1 MSDEDFSRKS
11 FPWLRAGFDLEG
23 YVGALAAW
31 LVGILMGIVW
41 GPLFW
46 IGFLAA
52 IVILFATRTAERT
65 PPEGEAL
72 ITAPVD
78 GLVGLGWRSDAAG

>member
-11 FPWLRAGFDLEG
+11 FPWMRAGFDLEG

-46 IGFLAA
+46 LGFFAA
-52 IVILFATRTAERT
+52 IVILFATDQRVIAAAPFKPVAPARAHQNIV
-65 PPEGEAL
+65 AL
-72 ITAPVD
+72 
-78 GLVGLGWRSDAAG
+78 

>member
-11 FPWLRAGFDLEG
+11 FPWLRSGFDLEG

-31 LVGILMGIVW
+31 LVGILMGILW

-46 IGFLAA
+46 L
-52 IVILFATRTAERT
+52 
-65 PPEGEAL
+65 
-72 ITAPVD
+72 
-78 GLVGLGWRSDAAG
+78 